1 MSTNLYKRLK
11 ALLPDAPVLTGTV
24 TVLHADGTAEITQ
37 DGGAGLLRARN
48 PLLLASGARVYV
60 QGGAITGPAPDLPYE
75 LIEV

>member
-1 MSTNLYKRLK
+1 MSSNLYKRLK

-24 TVLHADGTAEITQ
+24 NVLHADGTAEVAQ
-37 DGGAGLLRARN
+37 DGGNGLLRVRN

-60 QGGAITGPAPDLPYE
+60 QGGAITGPAPDLPYV